1 MWDKLFDVFS
11 SYANTDSFPHVWDK
25 LNIPQSLAILAPTH
39 SHLRGICKHHRSIL
53 FRTSM
58 HSHSCVENRCVY
70 HYIAAN
76 GESFPRMWNKRSD
89 KWQWCDCVR
98 LTPTFVGQKVIMPTS
113 VGEKISVISLAFETL
128 PHIWEIIAQNYH
140 YSSNLKIIP
149 TQMWDKLRTV

>member
-1 MWDKLFDVFS
+1 MCLAPTPIRTHSHMRGINMPWSCRSTHKH
-11 SYANTDSFPHVWDK
+11 DSFPHVWDK
-25 LNIPQSLAILAPTH
+25 LNIPQSLVILAPTH

-89 KWQWCDCVR
+89 KWRWCDCVR
-98 LTPTFVGQKVIMPTS
+98 LTPTFVGQKVIMSKRPS
-113 VGEKISVISLAFETL
+113 RLNDSFQPALDRKYLWFPWLSKHS
-128 PHIWEIIAQNYH
+128 HIYG
-140 YSSNLKIIP
+140 K
-149 TQMWDKLRTV
+149 